1 MEKLKNIYI
10 KDINREIQ
18 GVIKVDDE
26 TFISQELEEYVVTEE
41 LLKHFRNFFSSYNV
55 SLAKPTENMGVWI
68 SGFFGSGKSHFL
80 KIISYL
86 LENKTVNGKPAVDY
100 FDDKITD
107 PMLLADMKRAGNISS
122 DVILFNIDSRAT
134 LDSISGKDRILSVF
148 EKVFN
153 EKLGLSTIPHVAE
166 LERYLQ
172 KNGKYEEFKNIINRE
187 CNEPWENVRNDF
199 YFKRDE
205 IVTAYSE
212 SLGKSKEEAENW
224 FDKAE
229 DNYDISI
236 SKFANRVKEYVETK
250 GNGHHV
256 VFLIDEVGQYVG
268 QDKQALLN
276 LQTLVEDLG
285 TECGGKAWVCVTSQ
299 EAIDEVVKVFS
310 DEFSKIQGR
319 FDTKLSLSSTDTD
332 EVIKKRILAKTETSQ
347 QTLELLYSEKE
358 SIIKNLYVWS
368 KAQTQEMYENNI
380 DFANTY
386 PFIPYQFKLLQN
398 VFTDIRTKGFA
409 GKHLSS
415 GERSLL
421 GAFQETAKRYSDEEV
436 GFLVPFYAFYDTIEQ
451 FLEGTVKRVF
461 QNATD
466 IMHNGSLKEIDINVL
481 KILFMLKNIDY
492 IPTNIDNIAIL
503 SIKNVDEDKLQL
515 KQEISASLKR
525 LENETLIQ
533 RINEEYKFL
542 TDDEQEINKEIK
554 RQNVGMTE
562 YNNCLKEM
570 IFDKTLVDRK
580 FTYRNNPFDL
590 TLFLND
596 SKVTAREYEIGVKV
610 VITQPDK
617 DDTQIIA
624 ESMRNDNLVY
634 ILLEM
639 NSNIDNELWNVLK
652 VEEYVRSTSRINKT
666 LNIQEI
672 IRAKSAEASE
682 TKERIRIAL
691 ADNLKSCEVIIGGEK
706 QIINA
711 KEPVQREKESLE
723 KLVVNKY
730 SKLDYIVKNMTT
742 SDIRELFHQ
751 DRNQLKME
759 TEFVNA
765 KALEELKNKSLE
777 KNVGSYT
784 VTINDILIDFKKSPY
799 GYREEDILYLLTKLL
814 KDEFINLIYASETQG
829 SNNEETLT
837 KILNRSYHDKT
848 IIKLREKI
856 SMTLI
861 NDVKKLALNSFDK
874 NLPDAEDDIV
884 KVFTDTINDKINELS
899 RIQGEYSSNRGNYR
913 YPGENTVE
921 ETINIL
927 KPITRIKGAS
937 EFFESVSE
945 SKTLIESNMDKIKS
959 IIDFFKGPQKKQFDD
974 AKHSVII
981 YEDNKQFAGNDESL
995 ISAVKAITDILTMEE
1010 PFSNIH
1016 ELPHL
1021 RENLNNILAEM
1032 YDKRSIPVVEQ
1043 AKNVIEF
1050 INNEIERTKIDSLIG
1065 EKYINDLRKTIDEI
1079 DRNNQLK
1086 DILASETF
1094 IKQRK
1099 EEFSIN
1105 VEKELARLEMI
1116 NNPSQEIIEQPK
1128 IERKRISADS
1138 LISRTY
1144 EIDTEEDIDK
1154 LLKEIKEKLLKEL
1167 NNNSNLSIR

>member
-1 MEKLKNIYI
+1 MEKLKKIYI

-55 SLAKPTENMGVWI
+55 SLVKPTENMGVWI

-86 LENKTVNGKPAVDY
+86 LENKTVNGKSAVDY

-205 IVTAYSE
+205 IVIAYSE

-347 QTLELLYSEKE
+347 KALELLYSEKE

-461 QNATD
+461 QNAID
-466 IMHNGSLKEIDINVL
+466 IMRNGSLKEMDINVL

-503 SIKNVDEDKLQL
+503 SITSVDEDKLQL

-533 RINEEYKFL
+533 RVNEEYRFL

-554 RQNVGMTE
+554 RQNIGMTE

-570 IFDKTLVDRK
+570 IFDKTLIDRK

-634 ILLEM
+634 ILLEL

-711 KEPVQREKESLE
+711 KEPVQREREAIE
-723 KLVVNKY
+723 KLVINKY

-751 DRNQLKME
+751 DRNQLKLE
-759 TEFVNA
+759 TEFVNI
-765 KALEELKNKSLE
+765 KALDELKNKLLE

-784 VTINDILIDFKKSPY
+784 ITINDILIDFKKSPY

-814 KDEFINLIYASETQG
+814 KDEFINLVYASETQG
-829 SNNEETLT
+829 SNNDETLT
-837 KILNRSYHDKT
+837 KILNRNYHDKT

-913 YPGENTVE
+913 YPGESTVE
-921 ETINIL
+921 ETINLL
-927 KPITRIKGAS
+927 KPITRIKGAA
-937 EFFESVSE
+937 EFFESISE
-945 SKTLIESNMDKIKS
+945 NKTVIESNMDKIKC
-959 IIDFFKGPQKKQFDD
+959 IIDFFKGPQKRQFDD

-981 YEDNKQFAGNDESL
+981 YEENKQFAGNDENL
-995 ISAVKAITDILTMEE
+995 LSAVKAITDILTMEE
-1010 PFSNIH
+1010 PFSNIY

-1021 RENLNNILAEM
+1021 RENLNNILSEM
-1032 YDKRSIPVVEQ
+1032 YDKRSIPVIEQ
-1043 AKNVIEF
+1043 AKKVIDF
-1050 INNEIERTKIDSLIG
+1050 INNEIIRTQVDSCIG
-1065 EKYINDLRKTIDEI
+1065 ERYINDLKKTIEEI

-1099 EEFSIN
+1099 EEFSLSLEN
-1105 VEKELARLEMI
+1105 ELIRLENL
-1116 NNPSQEIIEQPK
+1116 NNQQKDEVIIPK
-1128 IERKRISADS
+1128 VERKRISAES
-1138 LISRTY
+1138 LFNKTY
-1144 EIDTEEDIDK
+1144 EIDSEEDINV
-1154 LLKEIKEKLLKEL
+1154 LLNELKEKLLKEL
-1167 NNNSNLSIR
+1167 KDNNNLTIR

>member
-1 MEKLKNIYI
+1 MEKLRNMYV

-26 TFISQELEEYVVTEE
+26 TFITQELEEYVVTEE

-55 SLAKPTENMGVWI
+55 SLVKPTENMGVWI

-86 LENKTVNGKPAVDY
+86 LENKTVGGKPAVDY

-107 PMLLADMKRAGNISS
+107 PMLLADMKRAGNVSS

-172 KNGKYEEFKNIINRE
+172 KNNKYEEFKNIINRE
-187 CNEPWENVRNDF
+187 CNESWESVRNDF

-212 SLGKSKEEAENW
+212 ALGKSKEEAENW

-236 SKFANRVKEYVETK
+236 SKFANRVKEYVESK

-347 QTLELLYSEKE
+347 QTLELLYGEKE

-368 KAQTQEMYENNI
+368 KAQTQEMYENNV

-421 GAFQETAKRYSDEEV
+421 GAFQETAKRFCEEEV

-461 QNATD
+461 QNAID
-466 IMHNGSLKEIDINVL
+466 IMRNGSLKEMDINVL

-503 SIKNVDEDKLQL
+503 SITSVDEDKLQL

-533 RINEEYKFL
+533 RVNEEYRFL

-570 IFDKTLVDRK
+570 IFDKTLIDRK

-634 ILLEM
+634 ILLEL

-691 ADNLKSCEVIIGGEK
+691 ADNLKYCEVIIGGEK

-711 KEPVQREKESLE
+711 KEPVQREREAIE
-723 KLVVNKY
+723 KLVINKY

-751 DRNQLKME
+751 DRNQLKLE
-759 TEFVNA
+759 TEFVNS
-765 KALEELKNKSLE
+765 KALEELKNKLLE

-784 VTINDILIDFKKSPY
+784 ITINDILIDFKKSPY

-837 KILNRSYHDKT
+837 KILNRNYHDKT

-861 NDVKKLALNSFDK
+861 NEVKKLALNSFDK

-913 YPGENTVE
+913 YPGESTVE
-921 ETINIL
+921 ETINLL
-927 KPITRIKGAS
+927 KPITRIKGAA
-937 EFFESVSE
+937 EFFESISE
-945 SKTLIESNMDKIKS
+945 NKTIIESNMDKIKC
-959 IIDFFKGPQKKQFDD
+959 IIDFFKGPQKRQFDD

-981 YEDNKQFAGNDESL
+981 YEDNKQFAGNDENL
-995 ISAVKAITDILTMEE
+995 LSAVKMITDILTMDE
-1010 PFSNIH
+1010 PYSNIY

-1021 RENLNNILAEM
+1021 RENLNNILSEM
-1032 YDKRSIPVVEQ
+1032 YDKRSIPVIEQ
-1043 AKNVIEF
+1043 AKAVIEF
-1050 INNEIERTKIDSLIG
+1050 INNEIERTKVDYIVC
-1065 EKYINDLRKTIDEI
+1065 ERYINDLNKTIDDI

-1099 EEFSIN
+1099 EEFSIALD
-1105 VEKELARLEMI
+1105 KELIRLENEI
-1116 NNPSQEIIEQPK
+1116 KKEEEIITRV
-1128 IERKRISADS
+1128 ERKKISTDS
-1138 LISRTY
+1138 LINRTY
-1144 EIDTEEDIDK
+1144 EIDSEKDIDV
-1154 LLKEIKEKLLKEL
+1154 LLKDIKERLLKEL
-1167 NNNSNLSIR
+1167 EKNNNLTIR